1 MAKNMEA
8 VGNALKILI
17 EKGSLS
23 RDEFPVIHER
33 IISDGD
39 ILSDLEKICQTT
51 GLFLNERSGTFYVSP
66 VPGMRTF
73 GYTNAELRKEIYYH
87 FRNEDLYTALFI
99 IANVI
104 TEFFPEA
111 SPSPMKSFLKSN
123 DLMDVIDKKIEI
135 LSEQVNLDEISY
147 EKSYN
152 FEVIVKKWMD
162 LPRVKLDKGE
172 GDSKR
177 EVGKA
182 SKIQILN
189 TTLKFMENQELIKLV
204 EMNGDKA
211 IYITERFNAT
221 ILNAYNDDEIQNEI
235 YDYLDNLI
243 PE

>member
-23 RDEFPVIHER
+23 RDEFPVIHES

-73 GYTNAELRKEIYYH
+73 GYTNEELRKEIYYH

-152 FEVIVKKWMD
+152 FEVVVKKWMD

-177 EVGKA
+177 EFGKT

-211 IYITERFNAT
+211 IYITERFIAT

>member
-1 MAKNMEA
+1 MAKNIEA

-23 RDEFPVIHER
+23 RDEFPIIHEN

-39 ILSDLEKICQTT
+39 VLGDLEKICQTL
-51 GLFLNERSGTFYVSP
+51 GLFLNERSGIFYVSP

-73 GYTNAELRKEIYYH
+73 GYTNEELRKEIYYH
-87 FRNEDLYTALFI
+87 FKNEDLYTALFI

-111 SPSPMKSFLKSN
+111 SPSPIKSFLKSN

-135 LSEQVNLDEISY
+135 LAEQVNLEEISY
-147 EKSYN
+147 EQSYN
-152 FEVIVKKWMD
+152 FEVVVKKWMD
-162 LPRVKLDKGE
+162 LQRVKLDKGE
-172 GDSKR
+172 GDSKK
-177 EVGKA
+177 EYGKT
-182 SKIQILN
+182 SKIQLLN
-189 TTLKFMENQELIKLV
+189 TTLRFLESQELIQLV

-235 YDYLDNLI
+235 YDYLDNMI
-243 PE
+243 TE

>member
-1 MAKNMEA
+1 MEA

-23 RDEFPVIHER
+23 RDNFPVIHES

-39 ILSDLEKICQTT
+39 ILSDLEKICQTM

-73 GYTNAELRKEIYYH
+73 GYTNEELRKEIYYH

-111 SPSPMKSFLKSN
+111 SPSPLKSFLKSN

-152 FEVIVKKWMD
+152 FEVVVKKWMD

-177 EVGKA
+177 EFGKT

-243 PE
+243 TE